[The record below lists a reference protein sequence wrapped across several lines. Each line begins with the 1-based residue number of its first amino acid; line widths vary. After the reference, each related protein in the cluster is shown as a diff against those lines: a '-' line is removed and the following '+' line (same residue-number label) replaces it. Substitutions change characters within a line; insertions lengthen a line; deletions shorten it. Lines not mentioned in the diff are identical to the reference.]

1 MKRQTLHDSPHMR
14 SREQSD
20 SQEQKVDGRAR
31 GWGQGLMV
39 NGDRMSVREDGR
51 VLEMDGEDSHTTT

>member
-1 MKRQTLHDSPHMR
+1 MR